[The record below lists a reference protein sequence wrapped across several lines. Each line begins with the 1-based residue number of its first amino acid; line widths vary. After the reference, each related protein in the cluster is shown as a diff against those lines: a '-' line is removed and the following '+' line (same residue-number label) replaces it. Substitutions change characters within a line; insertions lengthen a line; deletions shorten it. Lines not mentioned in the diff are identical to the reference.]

1 MKFLNFIQLLQLHP
15 EKCLVESTEIWLVLC
30 TFMGLPLT
38 ARVAENVM
46 HRFKKIYMIYLKNLL
61 LA

>member
-15 EKCLVESTEIWLVLC
+15 EKCLVESTEICLVLC

-46 HRFKKIYMIYLKNLL
+46 HRFKNIYMIYLKNLL